1 MQLIETN
8 GQIMI
13 TLKNSYALVIMG
25 IKAIKKQD
33 SKGSFIDPSLSREKI
48 CKENFL
54 ICLVFPSTRSHAVL
68 TSANATSTTK
78 NY

>member
-33 SKGSFIDPSLSREKI
+33 SKGSFQRQ
-48 CKENFL
+48 F
-54 ICLVFPSTRSHAVL
+54 H
-68 TSANATSTTK
+68 
-78 NY
+78 